1 MRFSVVVPMY
11 QAQDFLQKCLQSI
24 AAQSF
29 GDFEALLV
37 DDGSTD
43 DTYTLAQAFAASDS
57 RFRVIHTDHLGTGAA
72 RNTGFASARGDYVLF
87 MDADDAWRC
96 PDLLERLNRQ
106 IEAACADVLMFQMVK
121 VTEDGK
127 VLARYTKPRF
137 QQENTVLPLQDVY
150 LDLVRDGQT
159 LASACNKCVRRTLLL
174 TQRILFREDIIGE
187 DIDWVLQVFSHVQ
200 TICLLN
206 LDAYN
211 YTQHHSPSRSDHPD
225 APNDL
230 VTLVREWGA
239 YATGQHA
246 AHPKAVAGLVAF
258 EYGICMGSYHK
269 LRRECKQLLR
279 EHVHL
284 LQYGLD
290 KKTKLIAKF
299 HRIFGFSLTCL
310 AIRVYLR
317 LRRIW

>member
-1 MRFSVVVPMY
+1 MRFSVIVPMY

-43 DTYTLAQAFAASDS
+43 DTYAIASAFADSDP
-57 RFRVIHTDHLGTGAA
+57 RFRAIHTDHKGTGAA
-72 RNTGFASARGDYVLF
+72 RNAGFACARGDYVLF
-87 MDADDAWRC
+87 MDADDTWRSQ
-96 PDLLERLNRQ
+96 DLLEQLNRQ
-106 IEAACADVLMFQMVK
+106 IEIDSADVLMFQMLK

-127 VLARYTKPRF
+127 VLTRYTKPRF

-150 LDLVRDGQT
+150 QDLVRDGQT
-159 LASACNKCVRRTLLL
+159 LASACNKCVRRTLLM
-174 TQRILFREDIIGE
+174 TQRILFREDILGE

-206 LDAYN
+206 LDAYD
-211 YTQHHSPSRSDHPD
+211 YTQHQSPSRSAHPD

-230 VTLVREWGA
+230 VTIVREWGA
-239 YATGQHA
+239 YGTGQHA

-269 LRRECKQLLR
+269 LSRENKQLLR
-279 EHVHL
+279 ENVSL
-284 LQYGLD
+284 LQHGLD
-290 KKTKLIAKF
+290 RKTKLIQKF
-299 HRIFGFSLTCL
+299 YRIFGFALTCL
-310 AIRVYLR
+310 AIRFYLR
-317 LRRIW
+317 LRRFW

>member
-1 MRFSVVVPMY
+1 MRFSVIVPMY
-11 QAQDFLQKCLQSI
+11 QAQDFLQKCLHSI
-24 AAQSF
+24 AVQSF
-29 GDFEALLV
+29 TDFEALLV

-43 DTYTLAQAFAASDS
+43 DTYAIAEAFAAGDR
-57 RFRVIHTDHLGTGAA
+57 RFRVIRTDHLGTGAA
-72 RNTGFASARGDYVLF
+72 RNTGFARAQGDYVLF
-87 MDADDAWRC
+87 LDADDTWRC
-96 PDLLERLNRQ
+96 QDLLKQLEHQ
-106 IEAACADVLMFQMVK
+106 INANCVDVLMFQMMK

-127 VLARYTKPRF
+127 VLTRYTKPRF
-137 QQENTVLPLQDVY
+137 QQENTVLPLQAVY
-150 LDLVRDGQT
+150 QDLVRDGQT

-174 TQRILFREDIIGE
+174 TQRVLFREDIFGE
-187 DIDWVLQVFSHVQ
+187 DIDWVLQVFSHAQ

-230 VTLVREWGA
+230 VAIVREWGA

-269 LRRECKQLLR
+269 LSGERKQLLR

-299 HRIFGFSLTCL
+299 HRIFGFTLTCL

>member
-1 MRFSVVVPMY
+1 MRFSVIVPMY
-11 QAQDFLQKCLQSI
+11 QAQDFLQKCLHSI
-24 AAQSF
+24 AVQSF
-29 GDFEALLV
+29 ADFEALLV

-43 DTYTLAQAFAASDS
+43 DTDAIAQSFAASDS
-57 RFRVIHTDHLGTGAA
+57 RFRVIHTDHKGTGAA
-72 RNTGFASARGDYVLF
+72 RNAGFSCARGDYILF

-106 IEAACADVLMFQMVK
+106 VEAECADVLMFQMVK

-127 VLARYTKPRF
+127 VLTRYTKPRF

-174 TQRILFREDIIGE
+174 TRRILFREDILGE

-206 LDAYN
+206 LDAYD

-230 VTLVREWGA
+230 VTIVREWGA

-269 LRRECKQLLR
+269 LSRANKQLLR
-279 EHVHL
+279 EHAHL

-290 KKTKLIAKF
+290 KKTRLIAKF

-310 AIRVYLR
+310 AIRVYLC

>member
-1 MRFSVVVPMY
+1 MRFSVIVPMY
-11 QAQDFLQKCLQSI
+11 QVQDTLQDCLRSI

-43 DTYTLAQAFAASDS
+43 HTYAIAEAFAGCDS
-57 RFRVIHTDHLGTGAA
+57 RFRVIRTAHQGTGAA
-72 RNTGFASARGDYVLF
+72 RNAGFACARGDYVLYI
-87 MDADDAWRC
+87 DADDTWRC
-96 PDLLERLNRQ
+96 PDLLAQLNDR
-106 IEAACADVLMFQMVK
+106 ILTDPADVFMFQMVK

-127 VLARYTKPRF
+127 VLTRYTKPRF

-174 TQRILFREDIIGE
+174 TQRILFREDIFGE

-206 LDAYN
+206 LDAYD
-211 YTQHHSPSRSDHPD
+211 YTQHQRPSRSAHPD

-230 VTLVREWGA
+230 VTIVREWGA
-239 YATGQHA
+239 YAAGQDA

-269 LRRECKQLLR
+269 LSRENKYLLR
-279 EHVHL
+279 ENRHL
-284 LQYGLD
+284 LQYGVD
-290 KKTKLIAKF
+290 KKTLLILKF
-299 HRIFGFSLTCL
+299 YRIFGFALTCL
-310 AIRVYLR
+310 AIRIYLR

>member
-1 MRFSVVVPMY
+1 MRFSVIVPMY

-43 DTYTLAQAFAASDS
+43 DTYAIASAFADSDP
-57 RFRVIHTDHLGTGAA
+57 RFRVIHTEHQGTGAA
-72 RNTGFASARGDYVLF
+72 RNAGFACARGDYVLF
-87 MDADDAWRC
+87 MDADDTWRSQ
-96 PDLLERLNRQ
+96 DLLEQLNRQ
-106 IEAACADVLMFQMVK
+106 IELDSADVLMFQMLK

-127 VLARYTKPRF
+127 ILTRYTKPRF
-137 QQENTVLPLQDVY
+137 QQENTVLPLQEVY

-174 TQRILFREDIIGE
+174 TQRILFREDILGE

-206 LDAYN
+206 LDAYD
-211 YTQHHSPSRSDHPD
+211 YTQHQSPSRSAHPD

-230 VTLVREWGA
+230 VTIVREWGA

-269 LRRECKQLLR
+269 LSRENKQLLR
-279 EHVHL
+279 ENVSL

-290 KKTKLIAKF
+290 RKTKLIQKF
-299 HRIFGFSLTCL
+299 YRVFGFALTCL
-310 AIRVYLR
+310 AIRFYLR
-317 LRRIW
+317 LRRFW